1 MYSDNNINK
10 AKQKSDYN
18 WEDKLI
24 LVAEDQELNK
34 IFFSKALTKTNVK
47 LLWASDGE
55 LAVALCRLYDNI
67 NLVLMD
73 IRMPKLDGIEATKE
87 IRKIRKELPIIAQTA
102 YPEDGIKEESMNA
115 GCVDFITKPIAIPML
130 LQTIDKYFAK
140 KQNGNHKQ

>member
-1 MYSDNNINK
+1 MYAENNSSQTK
-10 AKQKSDYN
+10 PKPEYN

-55 LAVALCRLYDNI
+55 LAVALCKLYDNI

-73 IRMPKLDGIEATKE
+73 IRMPKLDGIEATRE
-87 IRKIRKELPIIAQTA
+87 IKKIRKDLPIIAQTA
-102 YPEDGIKEESMNA
+102 YPEDGIKEETMKA
-115 GCVDFITKPIAIPML
+115 GCVDFITKPISIPKL
-130 LQTIDKYFAK
+130 LETIEKYF
-140 KQNGNHKQ
+140 KQ

>member
-1 MYSDNNINK
+1 MYSDNNIS
-10 AKQKSDYN
+10 KSTSKYEYN

-55 LAVALCRLYDNI
+55 LAVALCKLYDNI

-73 IRMPKLDGIEATKE
+73 IRMPKLDGLEATRE
-87 IRKIRKELPIIAQTA
+87 IKKIRSKLPIIVQTA
-102 YPEDGIKEESMNA
+102 YPDEGTKDESFKA
-115 GCVDFITKPIAIPML
+115 GCIDYITKPMDIPKL
-130 LQTIDKYFAK
+130 LETIDKYI
-140 KQNGNHKQ
+140 

>member
-1 MYSDNNINK
+1 MYSDNNTVK
-10 AKQKSDYN
+10 TKQTSDYN

-55 LAVALCRLYDNI
+55 LAVALCKLYDNI

-73 IRMPKLDGIEATKE
+73 IRMPKLDGIEATRE
-87 IRKIRKELPIIAQTA
+87 IKKLRKELPIIAQTA
-102 YPEDGIKEESMNA
+102 YPEDGIKQESIDA
-115 GCVDFITKPIAIPML
+115 GCADFITKPIDIPIL
-130 LQTIDKYFAK
+130 LETIDKHFAK
-140 KQNGNHKQ
+140 SHNGNH

>member
-1 MYSDNNINK
+1 MYTENNSSQTK
-10 AKQKSDYN
+10 PKPEYN

-55 LAVALCRLYDNI
+55 RAVALCKLYDNI

-87 IRKIRKELPIIAQTA
+87 IKKIRKDLPIIAQTA
-102 YPEDGIKEESMNA
+102 YPEDGIKEETMKA
-115 GCVDFITKPIAIPML
+115 GCIDFITKPISIPKL
-130 LQTIDKYFAK
+130 LETIQKYFNDIEK
-140 KQNGNHKQ
+140 K